1 MGRECSFQPAKCE
14 PDWGAE
20 WLGGAVLRHVGR
32 IEFIGSCAG
41 KITILCYN
49 NANNL
54 CHHEYVLPTVL
65 RQLGSAKRV
74 LGVGD
79 CPGHC

>member
-1 MGRECSFQPAKCE
+1 M
-14 PDWGAE
+14 
-20 WLGGAVLRHVGR
+20 
-32 IEFIGSCAG
+32 
-41 KITILCYN
+41 LCYN

-54 CHHEYVLPTVL
+54 CHHEYVLPTVF

-74 LGVGD
+74 LDVGD